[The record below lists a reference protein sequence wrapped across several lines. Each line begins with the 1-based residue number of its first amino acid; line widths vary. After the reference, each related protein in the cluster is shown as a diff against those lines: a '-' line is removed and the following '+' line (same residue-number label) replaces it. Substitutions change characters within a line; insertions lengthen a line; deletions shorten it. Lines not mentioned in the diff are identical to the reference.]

1 MSDTPNLEW
10 YDVTRYED
18 DVVAIAEP
26 GHIEDVKAYLVL
38 GTERS
43 ILVDSCVGFE
53 NIKPIV
59 DQHTDGPVT
68 LVNTHGHL
76 DHIGNY
82 WRFEDRLVHPADAD
96 RVRAGLTNA
105 QLGRFLKPEAFS
117 RQPPASFN
125 PETHHTPGTEP
136 TGFVNDGDVLNLG
149 NRKLRVLHTP
159 GHTPGCIS
167 LVDEE
172 NGVLLSGDTVHAG
185 AMFAHYE
192 GGSAHEYR
200 DSVNRLAELVPVLHS
215 VYPGHSFYPIS
226 PGVVTDVADAFDQ
239 IWNGREPDV
248 RENGLLRFQF
258 DPFTLTLRETWR
270 DELPN

>member
-1 MSDTPNLEW
+1 MSGSPNFTW
-10 YDVTRYED
+10 YDVTHYSD

-38 GTERS
+38 GSDRS
-43 ILVDSCVGFE
+43 VLIDSCVGFE
-53 NIKPIV
+53 DIRAV
-59 DQHTDGPVT
+59 VEHHTSGPVT

-76 DHIGNY
+76 DHIGNN
-82 WRFEDRLVHPADAD
+82 WRFEDRLVHEADAD

-117 RQPPASFN
+117 REPPPGFD

-136 TGFVNDGDVLNLG
+136 TGFVNDGDVIDLG
-149 NRKLRVLHTP
+149 NRRLRVMHTP

-167 LVDEE
+167 LVDDA
-172 NGVLLSGDTVHAG
+172 NGLLFPGDMVHTG

-200 DSVNRLAELVPVLHS
+200 DSVKRLAELVPELTS
-215 VYPGHSFYPIS
+215 VYPGHSHYPIS
-226 PGVVTDVADAFDQ
+226 PGVVSDVDIAFDE
-239 IWNGREPDV
+239 IWDGREPDV
-248 RENGLLRFQF
+248 HENGMLKFQF
-258 DPFTLTLRETWR
+258 DPFTLTLRESWR
-270 DELPN
+270 DEIPG